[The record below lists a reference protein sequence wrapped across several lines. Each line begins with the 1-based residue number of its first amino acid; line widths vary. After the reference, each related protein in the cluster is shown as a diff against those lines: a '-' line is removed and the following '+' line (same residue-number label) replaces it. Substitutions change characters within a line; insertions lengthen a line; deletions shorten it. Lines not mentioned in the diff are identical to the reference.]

1 MKKLL
6 WVCDIPLPDIQ
17 STVGVRNHQAGW
29 LVGISNQ
36 IRRREDI
43 DFYYAFP
50 QGRFRKVLRKTVNG
64 IHFLGFYDLRENT
77 YDIKQENIGHW
88 KAMVEEIRPDIIH
101 IFGTELPHSLEWV
114 CGIRQKEKIIVS
126 IQGLT
131 AEIAKVYLQGIPFHA
146 QINGSYKKRKY
157 ECLRNEQAEFYKRG
171 MNEQV
176 LLKLVKNVI
185 GRTNWDRYCLQ
196 MVNPQCRYFH
206 CNEILRDSFYE
217 GSWDISGIRRHSIVI
232 SQAYYPVKG
241 FHILAAALPAIRR
254 EYPDVMVYVAGID
267 VFTEKETPYGKYI
280 CKMIRKF
287 HLTDNIVFLGNLA
300 EQKMKA
306 LLLKAH
312 IMLMPSLIENS
323 PNSIGEALLLG
334 VPVVAAAVG
343 GIPDL
348 LSDGTE
354 GFLYPA
360 MDKEK
365 LSQKVCRL
373 FGDDRLALAFSQNGK
388 KRAREQYNRE
398 HNGEQLLKIYDSIFE
413 S

>member
-6 WVCDIPLPDIQ
+6 WVCNMPLPDIQ
-17 STVGVRNHQAGW
+17 SIVGVRNHQEGW

-50 QGRFRKVLRKTVNG
+50 QRKFKKVLRKTVNG
-64 IHFLGFYDLRENT
+64 IHFLGFYDLRENM
-77 YDIKQENIGHW
+77 YDIKQKNIEHW
-88 KAMVEEIRPDIIH
+88 KALVEEIKPDIIH

-114 CGIRQKEKIIVS
+114 CGIEQKEKIIVS

-131 AEIAKVYLQGIPFHA
+131 AEIAKVYLQGIHFHD
-146 QINGSYKKRKY
+146 QINGIYKNGKY
-157 ECLRNEQAEFYKRG
+157 ECLRSEQMEFYKRG

-176 LLKLVKNVI
+176 LLKLVKNVV
-185 GRTNWDRYCLQ
+185 GRTNWDRKCLKA
-196 MVNPQCRYFH
+196 VNAQCKYYH
-206 CNEILRDSFYE
+206 CNEILRNSFYE
-217 GSWDISGIRRHSIVI
+217 GTWNILEIQRNSIVI
-232 SQAYYPVKG
+232 SQSYYPIKG
-241 FHILAAALPAIRR
+241 FHIMVAALPMIKKK
-254 EYPDVMVYVAGID
+254 YPDVMVYVAGID
-267 VFTEKETPYGKYI
+267 VFSEEKTSYGKYI
-280 CKMIRKF
+280 SKMIKKL
-287 HLTDNIVFLGNLA
+287 HVKDNITFLGNLA

-343 GIPDL
+343 GIPSL
-348 LSDGTE
+348 LSDGIE
-354 GFLYPA
+354 GFLYPS
-360 MDKEK
+360 MDREI
-365 LSQKVCRL
+365 LSQKVCQL
-373 FGDDRLALAFSQNGK
+373 FGDDHLALYFSQNGK

-398 HNGEQLLKIYDSIFE
+398 RNGQQLLKIYDSILE

>member
-6 WVCDIPLPDIQ
+6 WVCNIPLPDIQ
-17 STVGVRNHQAGW
+17 SIVGVRNYQEGW

-50 QGRFRKVLRKTVNG
+50 QRRFKKVLRKTVNR

-77 YDIKQENIGHW
+77 YDIKQENIEHW
-88 KAMVEEIRPDIIH
+88 KALVEEIGPDIIH

-114 CGIRQKEKIIVS
+114 CGTEQKEKIIVS

-131 AEIAKVYLQGIPFHA
+131 AEIAKVYLQGIPFHT
-146 QINGSYKKRKY
+146 QINGIYKKRKY
-157 ECLRNEQAEFYKRG
+157 ECLRNEQIEFYKRG

-176 LLKLVKNVI
+176 LLKLVKNVV
-185 GRTNWDRYCLQ
+185 GRTHWDRKCLKTI
-196 MVNPQCRYFH
+196 NDRCKYYN
-206 CNEILRDSFYE
+206 CNEILRNCFYE
-217 GSWDISGIRRHSIVI
+217 GTWDIADIQRHSIVI
-232 SQAYYPVKG
+232 SQAYYPIKG
-241 FHILAAALPAIRR
+241 FHILIAALPFIKRK
-254 EYPDVMVYVAGID
+254 YPDVKVYVAGID

-280 CKMIRKF
+280 CKMIKKL
-287 HLTDNIVFLGNLA
+287 HLTDNIEFLGNLA

-312 IMLMPSLIENS
+312 LMLMPSLIENS

-348 LSDGTE
+348 LSDGIE

-360 MDKEK
+360 MNMEV
-365 LSQKVCRL
+365 LSQKVCQL
-373 FGDDRLALAFSQNGK
+373 FGDDHLALHFSQNGK
-388 KRAREQYNRE
+388 ERAGQQYDRKR
-398 HNGEQLLKIYDSIFE
+398 NGEQLLKIYDSILE